1 MAIPVGAVGLG
12 STTNKHSPSRR
23 LRKCQFGLVHSSNTG
38 SLAFCA
44 CVNIESHGRKR
55 LSPVYTHTRNQ
66 LLLLFFPGSNRISF
80 IVFGSL
86 FQGQNTLVGGS
97 LIFFFIRKEIWFK
110 LFGSYWYAIKA
121 AVDIFFSYWFVFIEF
136 A

>member
-12 STTNKHSPSRR
+12 STTNKHSPCRR
-23 LRKCQFGLVHSSNTG
+23 LRKCQFGLVHSSNTS

-66 LLLLFFPGSNRISF
+66 LLFFFFQVQIEF
-80 IVFGSL
+80 HSL
-86 FQGQNTLVGGS
+86 FLVPSSKVKTRWLEFNFFLLGRRFGLNYLVRTGMQS
-97 LIFFFIRKEIWFK
+97 RPLLTSFFFLLVCF
-110 LFGSYWYAIKA
+110 Y
-121 AVDIFFSYWFVFIEF
+121 
-136 A
+136 